1 VYSNKTVSNR
11 ILMESRNLHEL
22 ADRIKVLETQ
32 LEVLRIAVRDMG
44 PDNVDWVSTEA
55 QIQNIILDLE
65 ALEEA
70 MRLLQG
76 ERI

>member
-1 VYSNKTVSNR
+1 
-11 ILMESRNLHEL
+11 MESRNLHEL